1 MRIMGLDYG
10 SVTVGVAISDEL
22 LFTAQGIEVIRRK
35 QENKLRQTYQRIE
48 ALIEEYGVE
57 QIVVGYPKH
66 LDNSIGERAKKSE
79 EFAEDLKRRTGLP
92 VVLWDE
98 RLTTVAAHR
107 VLDQGAVGLK
117 QKMQVVDK
125 LAAVLILQ
133 GYLDY
138 LANQEKNKK
147 ENFVEGM
154 ETHE

>member
-22 LFTAQGIEVIRRK
+22 LFTAQGVEVIRRK
-35 QENKLRQTYQRIE
+35 QENKLRQTYQRSE

-66 LDNSIGERAKKSE
+66 MDNSIGERAKKSE
-79 EFAEDLKRRTGLP
+79 EFAQDLKRRTGLP

-107 VLDQGAVGLK
+107 ILDQGEVGLK

-125 LAAVLILQ
+125 LAAVIILQ

-138 LANQEKNKK
+138 LANQEKNK
-147 ENFVEGM
+147 EEGI
-154 ETHE
+154 EIHE

>member
-66 LDNSIGERAKKSE
+66 MDNSIGERAKKSE

-92 VVLWDE
+92 VILWDE

-107 VLDQGAVGLK
+107 ILDQGAVGLK

-125 LAAVLILQ
+125 LAAVIILQ

-138 LANQEKNKK
+138 LANQEKNK
-147 ENFVEGM
+147 EEGI
-154 ETHE
+154 EIHE

>member
-48 ALIEEYGVE
+48 ALIQEYGVE

-66 LDNSIGERAKKSE
+66 MDNSIGERAKKSE

-125 LAAVLILQ
+125 VAAVLILQ

-138 LANQEKNKK
+138 LANQEKNS
-147 ENFVEGM
+147 
-154 ETHE
+154 

>member
-22 LFTAQGIEVIRRK
+22 LYTAQGIEVIRRK

-48 ALIEEYGVE
+48 ALIQEYGVE

-66 LDNSIGERAKKSE
+66 MDNSIGERAKKSE

-138 LANQEKNKK
+138 LANKEKNK
-147 ENFVEGM
+147 VE
-154 ETHE
+154 E